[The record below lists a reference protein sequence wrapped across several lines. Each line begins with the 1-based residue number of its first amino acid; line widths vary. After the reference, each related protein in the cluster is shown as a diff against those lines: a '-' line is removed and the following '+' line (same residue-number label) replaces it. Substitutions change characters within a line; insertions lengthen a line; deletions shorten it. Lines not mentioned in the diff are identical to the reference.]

1 MTHPTVNE
9 TPGTVRARYEQEC
22 ARLGYEHDPAQARI
36 VALLDDLR
44 ERLLAARPR
53 TGGLVSRLLGQRRR
67 HAPVRGLYLWGGVG
81 RGKTWLMDL
90 FFHSLPLQEKQRSH
104 FHRFMQF
111 VHEQLKLHRERAD
124 PLEAVAERIAR
135 QTRVLCFDEF
145 FVNDIADA
153 MLLGN
158 LLRGLFA
165 RGVTL
170 VATSNI
176 PPAQL
181 YKDGLQRARFLPA
194 IHLLETHTEVVHIED
209 GADYRLRRLE
219 RAPTWFDAAKPDTN
233 ARLERLFTELA
244 GTPGKQNVTLTIN
257 HRTLR
262 ALREDTGIAW
272 FDFATLCVGPRSQ
285 EDYIELARCYHTV
298 LLSDIPLLTEQHEN
312 PARRFIALVDEFYD
326 RGVKLIAS
334 AYAPVAG
341 LYAGTRLVFEFE
353 RTRSRLTEM
362 QSHAYLARA
371 HRP

>member
-1 MTHPTVNE
+1 TFTTSPSPCTSRCTTPRSAWSAALRNTATPARTFVPRASTRWSTTGPAGAVCRSTPPTACIARPATSRIHTRSSPGRPPKAARDRTTRTCEAAPATARGTSGAVTHPTVNE

-194 IHLLETHTEVVHIED
+194 IHLLE
-209 GADYRLRRLE
+209 
-219 RAPTWFDAAKPDTN
+219 
-233 ARLERLFTELA
+233 
-244 GTPGKQNVTLTIN
+244 
-257 HRTLR
+257 
-262 ALREDTGIAW
+262 
-272 FDFATLCVGPRSQ
+272 
-285 EDYIELARCYHTV
+285 
-298 LLSDIPLLTEQHEN
+298 
-312 PARRFIALVDEFYD
+312 
-326 RGVKLIAS
+326 
-334 AYAPVAG
+334 
-341 LYAGTRLVFEFE
+341 
-353 RTRSRLTEM
+353 
-362 QSHAYLARA
+362 
-371 HRP
+371 